1 MGKERKYTGLTK
13 HRLIEHLLRIVSQKE
28 PAENEPVPA
37 PSSSPAPA
45 PAPPSKRQRKNGR
58 PSRLRVETGGG
69 EVDGEHRFCR
79 NLACQAAMGVGEAFC
94 KRCSCCICH
103 KYDENKDPSLWLVCG
118 GSEDL
123 SREGSCAMSCHLECA
138 LRHKK
143 SGMADSGPAPKLDG
157 AFYCVSCGKVNDL
170 LGCWKKQL
178 AVARDARRVDILCYR
193 VSLAHKFLR
202 GTERFQSLH
211 SFVDAAMKKLEQ
223 EVGALDGLPVRMAR
237 GIVNR
242 LSSGAEVQRL
252 CADAIS
258 LLGSI
263 LPRPPQVEVLF
274 LQAAATTAGEEGGS
288 PESETRSPKSSDP
301 LVLSEGDESDNTAP
315 YGDPGKLS
323 ENGGDGLA
331 GGGGEEE
338 EEEPSS
344 TIQTDSHKDSSNS
357 TDLNQPAG
365 GKEAAAAAAVLPMT
379 PSKVESS
386 KDAGGGV
393 EELLRGKK
401 VVGARR
407 EELRGKVMEEEKE
420 GSYEYCVKV
429 IRWLEC
435 DGHIESSFRVK
446 FLTWFSLR
454 ATAAERRVVRV
465 FVDAMADDPSSLA
478 GQLVDTFSEA
488 ICRKP
493 PPLPLSGFCTRLWH

>member
-1 MGKERKYTGLTK
+1 M
-13 HRLIEHLLRIVSQKE
+13 
-28 PAENEPVPA
+28 
-37 PSSSPAPA
+37 
-45 PAPPSKRQRKNGR
+45 
-58 PSRLRVETGGG
+58 
-69 EVDGEHRFCR
+69 
-79 NLACQAAMGVGEAFC
+79 
-94 KRCSCCICH
+94 
-103 KYDENKDPSLWLVCG
+103 
-118 GSEDL
+118 
-123 SREGSCAMSCHLECA
+123 
-138 LRHKK
+138 
-143 SGMADSGPAPKLDG
+143 
-157 AFYCVSCGKVNDL
+157 
-170 LGCWKKQL
+170 
-178 AVARDARRVDILCYR
+178 DILCYR
-193 VSLAHKFLR
+193 VSLAHKLLR

-211 SFVDAAMKKLEQ
+211 SLVDAAMKKLEQ

-242 LSSGAEVQRL
+242 LSSGAEVQKL
-252 CADAIS
+252 CATAIS
-258 LLGSI
+258 LLGST
-263 LPRPPQVEVLF
+263 LPQPPPAENQGVVLS
-274 LQAAATTAGEEGGS
+274 LLAAAATAAEEGGS
-288 PESETRSPKSSDP
+288 PESEPRSPKSSDP

-323 ENGGDGLA
+323 ENGGDGVA
-331 GGGGEEE
+331 GGGGGGE

-357 TDLNQPAG
+357 TDLNQPAP
-365 GKEAAAAAAVLPMT
+365 GKEAAAAAAAPAVLPMT
-379 PSKVESS
+379 PSKMESS

-393 EELLRGKK
+393 VELLRGTK

-407 EELRGKVMEEEKE
+407 EELRGKEMEEEKE

-435 DGHIESSFRVK
+435 DGHMESSFRVK

-493 PPLPLSGFCTRLWH
+493 PPLPHSGFCTRLWH

>member
-1 MGKERKYTGLTK
+1 
-13 HRLIEHLLRIVSQKE
+13 
-28 PAENEPVPA
+28 
-37 PSSSPAPA
+37 
-45 PAPPSKRQRKNGR
+45 
-58 PSRLRVETGGG
+58 
-69 EVDGEHRFCR
+69 
-79 NLACQAAMGVGEAFC
+79 MGVGEAFC

-263 LPRPPQVEVLF
+263 LPRPPLRFSFFRRRQPPPARR
-274 LQAAATTAGEEGGS
+274 AARLSRNPEPEEQRSSGS
-288 PESETRSPKSSDP
+288 LRRRRVRQHGAVRGPRKALRERRRWPRRRRR
-301 LVLSEGDESDNTAP
+301 
-315 YGDPGKLS
+315 
-323 ENGGDGLA
+323 
-331 GGGGEEE
+331 GGGGGGAELYD
-338 EEEPSS
+338 PDGLP
-344 TIQTDSHKDSSNS
+344 QGLLQLHGPK
-357 TDLNQPAG
+357 PAG
-365 GKEAAAAAAVLPMT
+365 RGKEAAAAAAVLPMT

-465 FVDAMADDPSSLA
+465 FVDAM
-478 GQLVDTFSEA
+478 LVDTFSEA